1 MNIKIYNN
9 MQLCLVHHE
18 GEVKSNI
25 STLQNGRQLSSSYKV
40 DNISLGD
47 LSTLDSLIER
57 IKSDCKIK
65 IDELSLKLQS
75 TKSSD
80 YSEQYEA
87 DVLNLKCRI
96 QTVAK
101 RLSEADLEFEDES
114 FKNRLHELGELKKQL
129 GSFKNEYTDDARK
142 RNGTI
147 KYDIKKL
154 ESERDRK
161 LQLLDLELMERII
174 RGEV

>member
-1 MNIKIYNN
+1 MEIKIYNN

-25 STLQNGRQLSSSYKV
+25 STLQNGKQLSSSYKV
-40 DNISLGD
+40 DTTNLKD
-47 LSTLDSLIER
+47 LSNLDSLIEK
-57 IKSDCKIK
+57 IKSDCEIK
-65 IDELSLKLQS
+65 IDELKLKLQS
-75 TKSSD
+75 TKPSD

-87 DVLNLKCRI
+87 DVLNLKIRI

-142 RNGTI
+142 RNGMI
-147 KYDIKKL
+147 KYKIREL
-154 ESERDRK
+154 ESDMARK
-161 LQLLDLELMERII
+161 LQLLDLDLMEKVI
-174 RGEV
+174 RGEA